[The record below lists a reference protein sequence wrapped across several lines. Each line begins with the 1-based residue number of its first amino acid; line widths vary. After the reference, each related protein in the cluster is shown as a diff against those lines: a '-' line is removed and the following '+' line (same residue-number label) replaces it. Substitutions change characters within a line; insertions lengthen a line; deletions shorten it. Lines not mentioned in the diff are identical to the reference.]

1 MKKKTILIVAVLIG
15 ILISAGIYKFYF
27 ADNDSNEKNKKGNTD
42 VIGETKRANEIAGY
56 TELRTK
62 TGKIIMVTESHPMGV
77 MISTITITTKGFK
90 ENKSIELED
99 IDPIEK
105 IQLKDL
111 DNNGFEEIYF
121 FTRSGGSG
129 AGGDLYVYASDKD
142 ERLVKCEKEE
152 LDKDQY
158 CKGGFLEGFVG
169 NNTYSFDENMV
180 VMEFPLFEGNDLK
193 SSPTG
198 VIKKIYYTLNQPK
211 LEIININANGAV
223 YIKDER
229 GNFALEEE
237 KKADEN
243 DNTKEFKT
251 KTRKTIVVTESHP
264 FGPMVSNINITTKGF
279 KENKLITL
287 EDIDPIEKIQ
297 LKDLDNNGFDEM
309 YLFTRSA
316 GSEGGGDLYVYAS
329 DKDDKLVKC
338 EKEKLDEMER
348 SKAGSLE
355 GYMGNNKYFF
365 DKNMLVMELPFYKE
379 NDAVLTP
386 TGRTKRIIYTLNQ
399 LKLKIK
405 NISIK

>member
-15 ILISAGIYKFYF
+15 ILLSAGIYKFYF
-27 ADNDSNEKNKKGNTD
+27 ADNDSNEKNKKGKTA
-42 VIGETKRANEIAGY
+42 VIDETKSANENAGSK
-56 TELRTK
+56 ELRTK
-62 TGKIIMVTESHPMGV
+62 TGKTIMVTETHPMGV

-158 CKGGFLEGFVG
+158 CKGGFLEGFIG

-180 VMEFPLFEGNDLK
+180 VMEFPLFEDNDLK
-193 SSPTG
+193 SSTTG

-211 LEIININANGAV
+211 LEIIKINANGAV

-251 KTRKTIVVTESHP
+251 KTRRTIVVTESHP

-309 YLFTRSA
+309 YLFTRSV
-316 GSEGGGDLYVYAS
+316 GSEGGSDLYVYAS

-338 EKEKLDEMER
+338 EKEKLDEME
-348 SKAGSLE
+348 
-355 GYMGNNKYFF
+355 
-365 DKNMLVMELPFYKE
+365 
-379 NDAVLTP
+379 
-386 TGRTKRIIYTLNQ
+386 
-399 LKLKIK
+399 
-405 NISIK
+405 